1 MKSSLLPA
9 TNSRKSKAF
18 LNFSKDFYEI
28 LCRKVTGSLADFFRY
43 RVPLPASAGSFH
55 DSKMKKLIF
64 IALVLLLCVPVF
76 AQDSQL
82 NINPKQI
89 DYMKVKIIQSG
100 YITASGAVKSA
111 SVILSMPQEGVESR
125 NVASSASGFSWKAVK
140 NKFGNDQISL
150 EWTNPSGKVDY
161 IVETAVVSNAKGVA
175 SEKRLSSNPEYLKEN
190 KQIIFTDDMRKIAFP
205 YENSLRKAA
214 ELTIFVNNYVDYDLD
229 LAGQLKPSDWVL
241 ANRRGVC
248 VEYANLLSSLLKISG
263 IPNRYIVG
271 YAYSS
276 VQNKLIGHTW
286 VEVLAADGTWIPFD
300 PTWLQGGYI
309 DATHIKT
316 ANGIDA
322 NQTELLTYFG
332 PGSVSW
338 QRDEDNVEIIDYRLR
353 NITTISLETPGVT
366 FDESGFIK
374 ASVGTQSCTITEI
387 EALSCAGSDNKS
399 LVNVYDSKRQL
410 WQCGAEDIYWFFPPR
425 ELDDHFIY
433 SCPMTVFDQSGASS
447 RSVVRIK
454 GQSMPSDVSISGP
467 DVVSL
472 NEMFTLSAESG
483 NDFIFYSPNLTR
495 HNDKTWQLSLAKPGV
510 YKFYLYSDGALA
522 QKSVSVIEKKE
533 FDISVVLPES
543 VSIGST
549 FIVNVTVRNLENRI
563 KQATVSAELD
573 GKSEQS
579 IAFQPSETRALRFNL
594 SAETGK
600 SSVVVLVLSDSAA
613 SYTASIDVQ
622 QAGKKGF
629 LDAVV
634 DFFAGA
640 FEWLA
645 GLFK

>member
-1 MKSSLLPA
+1 
-9 TNSRKSKAF
+9 
-18 LNFSKDFYEI
+18 
-28 LCRKVTGSLADFFRY
+28 
-43 RVPLPASAGSFH
+43 
-55 DSKMKKLIF
+55 MKKLIF

-76 AQDSQL
+76 AQSNQL

-100 YITASGAVKSA
+100 YISASGAVKSA
-111 SVILSMPQEGVESR
+111 AVILSTPQEGVESR
-125 NVASSASGFSWKAVK
+125 NVVSGTSGFSWKVVK

-161 IVETAVVSNAKGVA
+161 VVETTVVSNAKTAA
-175 SEKRLSSNPEYLKEN
+175 SEKQLSSNPEYLKEN
-190 KQIIFTDDMRKIAFP
+190 RQIIFTDEMRKIAFP
-205 YENSLRKAA
+205 YENSLKKAA
-214 ELTIFVNNYVDYDLD
+214 ELTIFVNRYVDYDLN
-229 LAGQLKPSDWVL
+229 LAGQLKASDWVL

-263 IPNRYIVG
+263 IPSRYIVG
-271 YAYSS
+271 YAYSN

-286 VEVLAADGTWIPFD
+286 VEVLAVDGTWIPFD
-300 PTWLQGGYI
+300 PTWLQGGYL

-322 NQTELLTYFG
+322 NQTELLSYFG
-332 PGSVSW
+332 LGSVSW

-353 NITTISLETPGVT
+353 NITRISLETPDVT

-374 ASVGTQSCTITEI
+374 ASVGVQSCTITEM
-387 EALSCAGSDNKS
+387 EALSCEGNDNKP

-410 WQCGAEDIYWFFPPR
+410 WQCGSEDVYWFFSQR
-425 ELDDHFIY
+425 ALDDNFIY
-433 SCPMTVFDQSGASS
+433 SCPITVFDQSGATSL
-447 RSVVRIK
+447 SVVKIK
-454 GQSMPSDVSISGP
+454 GRSGPPSVSISGP

-483 NDFIFYSPNLTR
+483 NNFIFYSPNLTR
-495 HNDKTWQLSLAKPGV
+495 HNDKAWQLSLAKPGV

-533 FDISVVLPES
+533 FDISVVLPKS
-543 VSIGST
+543 VSVGST
-549 FIVNVTVRNLENRI
+549 FVVNVTVRNLENKI
-563 KQATVSAELD
+563 KQAAVSAELD
-573 GKSEQS
+573 DKSEQRV
-579 IAFQPSETRALRFNL
+579 AFQPRETKTLIYNL

-600 SSVVVLVLSDSAA
+600 SSVVVLVLSDSAT
-613 SYTASIDVQ
+613 SYTTSIDVQ
-622 QAGKKGF
+622 QTGKKGF
-629 LDAVV
+629 LDAVAG
-634 DFFAGA
+634 FFAGI
-640 FEWLA
+640 FVWLA

>member
-1 MKSSLLPA
+1 MK
-9 TNSRKSKAF
+9 R
-18 LNFSKDFYEI
+18 
-28 LCRKVTGSLADFFRY
+28 
-43 RVPLPASAGSFH
+43 
-55 DSKMKKLIF
+55 LIF

-76 AQDSQL
+76 AQNNQL

-100 YITASGAVKSA
+100 YISTSGAVKSA
-111 SVILSMPQEGVESR
+111 VVILSTPQEGVESR
-125 NVASSASGFSWKAVK
+125 NVVSGTSGFSWKAVK

-161 IVETAVVSNAKGVA
+161 IVETTVVSNAKTVV
-175 SEKRLSSNPEYLKEN
+175 SEKKLSSNPEYLKEN

-214 ELTIFVNNYVDYDLD
+214 ELTIFVNNYLNYDLN
-229 LAGQLKPSDWVL
+229 LSGQLKPSDWVL

-271 YAYSS
+271 YAYSNF
-276 VQNKLIGHTW
+276 QNKLIGHTW
-286 VEVLAADGTWIPFD
+286 VEVLAVDGTWIPFD
-300 PTWLQGGYI
+300 STWLQGGYV

-338 QRDEDNVEIIDYRLR
+338 QRDEDSIEIIDYRLR
-353 NITTISLETPGVT
+353 NITRIALETTDVT

-387 EALSCAGSDNKS
+387 EALSCAGNNNKP

-410 WQCGAEDIYWFFPPR
+410 WQCGSEDVYWFFTQQN
-425 ELDDHFIY
+425 LDDNFIY

-447 RSVVRIK
+447 RSVVQIK
-454 GQSMPSDVSISGP
+454 GQSRPPSVSISGP

-483 NDFIFYSPNLTR
+483 NNFIFYSPNLTR

-510 YKFYLYSDGALA
+510 YKFYLYSNGAIA
-522 QKSVSVIEKKE
+522 TKSVSVTEKKE
-533 FDISVVLPES
+533 FDISIVLPKS
-543 VSIGST
+543 VSLGSS
-549 FIVNVTVRNLENRI
+549 FIANVTVRNLESKV
-563 KQATVSAELD
+563 KQATISIELD
-573 GKSEQS
+573 EKSEQRLT
-579 IAFQPSETRALRFNL
+579 FQPNEIKELNYNIT
-594 SAETGK
+594 AETGK
-600 SSVVVLVLSDSAA
+600 SSVVVLVLSDSAT
-613 SYTASIDVQ
+613 SYTTSIDVQ
-622 QAGKKGF
+622 QTGKKGF
-629 LDAVV
+629 LDAIV
-634 DFFAGA
+634 DFFTGI
-640 FEWLA
+640 FGWLA